1 MKTRKEGPGTVDDDI
16 SLVSFLSLSV
26 FYLVPG
32 AWSGGFVSSGVL
44 SVSSLNGTSLSPLPF
59 PYPLREREEMYR

>member
-32 AWSGGFVSSGVL
+32 AWSGGFVSSGV
-44 SVSSLNGTSLSPLPF
+44 F
-59 PYPLREREEMYR
+59 PTGH